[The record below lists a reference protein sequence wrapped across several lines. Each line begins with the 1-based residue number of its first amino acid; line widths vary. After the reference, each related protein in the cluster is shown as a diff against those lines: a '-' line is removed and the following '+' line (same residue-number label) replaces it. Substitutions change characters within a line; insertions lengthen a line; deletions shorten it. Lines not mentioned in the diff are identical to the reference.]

1 VSEGY
6 PLDEAAELL
15 EQGRLRE
22 ACLLLDQMVS
32 EGRGG
37 VAARLMQITA
47 LQGCGDL
54 AAALLAAQELVSL
67 HPGAVEPALAFGGV
81 LLAAGRPAEAI
92 AEVQR
97 ALRADPENADARY
110 LLGRAWLAAGEAA
123 RALDA
128 FAALDSETI
137 EGLAGSIAQAEAMA
151 ARPRF
156 DAGYVR
162 HLFDQFSTDYDERM
176 LGPLAYR
183 APQILRELAGLVIP
197 GRTGLSVL
205 DLGCGTG
212 LSGAAFR
219 DRAATLDGIDLSPS
233 MLEKARSRGTYD
245 NLTLGDIESGFAPE
259 RYDLVVAADTL
270 VYLGDLTAV
279 MDVIAAALKPD
290 GMFLFTVESQGE
302 SGPDYDLG
310 PKRRWRHSESYLRDV
325 AAASGFDVA
334 GFLACVV
341 RHDAGAAVAG
351 FAVALCKLAS
361 PNPAQDK

>member
-1 VSEGY
+1 MSEGY
-6 PLDEAAELL
+6 PLEEAAGLL
-15 EQGRLRE
+15 EQGRWRE
-22 ACLLLDQMVS
+22 ACLLLDRMVS

-37 VAARLMQITA
+37 MGARLMQIAA

-54 AAALLAAQELVSL
+54 AAALVAAQDLVSL
-67 HPGAVEPALAFGGV
+67 HPEMVEAALAFGGV

-92 AEVQR
+92 AEAQR
-97 ALRADPENADARY
+97 ALRLAPENSEARY

-123 RALDA
+123 RALEA
-128 FAALDSETI
+128 FAELDGKDI
-137 EGLAGSIAQAEAMA
+137 EGLAGCIAEAEAMA

-176 LGPLAYR
+176 LGPLSYR

-197 GRTGLSVL
+197 GRTGLCVL

-245 NLTLGDIESGFAPE
+245 SLMLGDIESGFAPE
-259 RYDLVVAADTL
+259 HYDLVVAADTL
-270 VYLGDLTAV
+270 VYLGDLTSV
-279 MDVIAAALKPD
+279 MGVIAAALKPE
-290 GMFLFTVESQGE
+290 GMFLFTVESAAAGAF
-302 SGPDYDLG
+302 DLG
-310 PKRRWRHSESYLRDV
+310 PKRRWRHSESYLRRI
-325 AAASGFDVA
+325 AAQTGLEVA

-341 RHDAGAAVAG
+341 RHDAGAAVDG
-351 FAVALCKLAS
+351 FAVALSKPS
-361 PNPAQDK
+361 R